1 MSEDQRKYCE
11 GIMENVRV
19 FGMQTENDDVAV
31 ESQKDEK
38 KRNRN
43 HSRKIDRDEK
53 SKRCDILCFID
64 FRNGAERGSPR
75 DP

>member
-11 GIMENVRV
+11 GIMENVRM

-31 ESQKDEK
+31 ESQKDGK

-53 SKRCDILCFID
+53 SQ
-64 FRNGAERGSPR
+64 EM
-75 DP
+75 

>member
-1 MSEDQRKYCE
+1 MSKDQRRYCE
-11 GIMENVRV
+11 GIMENVRM

-43 HSRKIDRDEK
+43 HSRKIYRDEK
-53 SKRCDILCFID
+53 SQ
-64 FRNGAERGSPR
+64 EM
-75 DP
+75 